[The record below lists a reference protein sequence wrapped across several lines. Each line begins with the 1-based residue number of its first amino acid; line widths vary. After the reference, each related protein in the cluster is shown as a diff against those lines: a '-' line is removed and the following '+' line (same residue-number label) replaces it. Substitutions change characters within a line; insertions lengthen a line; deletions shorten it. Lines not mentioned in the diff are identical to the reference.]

1 MSLSRVEEVVYYEE
15 ENNPR
20 HLEGYRLNQV
30 TRLNWSMRGKR
41 EEGWGVGGEEV
52 RDKRK

>member
-1 MSLSRVEEVVYYEE
+1 MSLSGVEEVVYYKYEE

-30 TRLNWSMRGKR
+30 TRLNWAMRGKR
-41 EEGWGVGGEEV
+41 ERSGGEGV
-52 RDKRK
+52 SSKRK